1 MSVEGRV
8 ERPNTLIATIPEEFS
23 SLSQAEIVDKLVSV
37 LGVDEIACI
46 QFVPR
51 CYVRIT
57 FSTFDARSKVFM
69 SGILVDEI
77 PLYMVE
83 ADPVFKDVYLELLP
97 AEVDDDVVRDAL
109 SCFGA
114 VYEIVSLKHAGTE
127 IQNGTRLV
135 KMSLASEIPDR
146 LRVLN
151 YPCRVFYRG
160 QLRPCSIYLS
170 LC

>member
-1 MSVEGRV
+1 MVWPVYLVAILVARSFFFVLLSRVTHPVTHPFCCFEMSVEGRV

-37 LGVDEIACI
+37 LGVDQIACI

-57 FSTFDARSKVFM
+57 FSTFDARNKVFM

-109 SCFGA
+109 S
-114 VYEIVSLKHAGTE
+114 
-127 IQNGTRLV
+127 RLV
-135 KMSLASEIPDR
+135 LFMRS
-146 LRVLN
+146 
-151 YPCRVFYRG
+151 FH
-160 QLRPCSIYLS
+160 
-170 LC
+170 